1 VLVALPSAALPHVA
15 RALGRYFI
23 SDFEREGQWLAGGG
37 LVPLSRAI
45 CCRPCLPKH
54 LPPELSSLHGNDN
67 VSTAVAIVS
76 IGCHKSAAV
85 GAHQRQ
91 QCPWSSSG

>member
-1 VLVALPSAALPHVA
+1 M
-15 RALGRYFI
+15 
-23 SDFEREGQWLAGGG
+23 
-37 LVPLSRAI
+37 PLSRAI

-54 LPPELSSLHGNDN
+54 LPPELSSLHSNDN

-85 GAHQRQ
+85 GAQ
-91 QCPWSSSG
+91 QTAAALWNCCRFEASLLKYFPWAGYASD

>member
-1 VLVALPSAALPHVA
+1 M
-15 RALGRYFI
+15 RRYFI

-85 GAHQRQ
+85 GAMRRQ
-91 QCPWSSSG
+91 Q